1 MWFDSQPARY
11 QTEIQEGSI
20 RVSGRK
26 SKIWYGQILP
36 AQSQDIRRLCKYRK
50 KGNIHTH
57 NIKTLTT
64 YQTGKS
70 RCDAVYKESKRYD
83 YLVQR
88 ILSAIGKNDK
98 HRIAKV
104 SSIPISWGQ
113 FHFWKRTLKGIG
125 FLILW
130 EKREFICNNR
140 FPYIIRCKLR
150 STIGKGRGK
159 QASAEER
166 HSSPTTSSKS
176 LRNAKKPL
184 LGHFSLKNAFFFD
197 FWSKS
202 RQNEP
207 IWTNSVSF
215 ILYIFAPKYELVINV
230 NWYS

>member
-1 MWFDSQPARY
+1 MKKYEQLWASMSNCELPPHRFRIFALWFWDTQRFQSASYSKVPIASYPQAVPSRTAMAKTALIWFDSQPARY

-98 HRIAKV
+98 HWIAKV
-104 SSIPISWGQ
+104 SSSPITCGQ
-113 FHFWKRTLKGIG
+113 YQF
-125 FLILW
+125 
-130 EKREFICNNR
+130 
-140 FPYIIRCKLR
+140 
-150 STIGKGRGK
+150 
-159 QASAEER
+159 
-166 HSSPTTSSKS
+166 
-176 LRNAKKPL
+176 
-184 LGHFSLKNAFFFD
+184 
-197 FWSKS
+197 
-202 RQNEP
+202 
-207 IWTNSVSF
+207 
-215 ILYIFAPKYELVINV
+215 
-230 NWYS
+230 